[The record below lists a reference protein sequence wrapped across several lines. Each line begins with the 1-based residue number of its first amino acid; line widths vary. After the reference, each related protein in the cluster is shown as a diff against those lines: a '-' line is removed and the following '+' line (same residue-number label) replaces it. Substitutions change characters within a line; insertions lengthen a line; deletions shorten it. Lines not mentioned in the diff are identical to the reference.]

1 MQKLEK
7 GEAIPDYIAQHAQ
20 DNQVDELFVAE
31 VLFVLVA
38 HHPRLHPR
46 SESNSQLPLR
56 LAVCRLHTPDAMLS
70 YPGSRVWDIDLA
82 KAVEK
87 PEYNDFF
94 LWRLL
99 Y

>member
-1 MQKLEK
+1 MNVVVIWVIGFLASCSKTRVFSLMQKLEK

-20 DNQVDELFVAE
+20 ENQVDELFVAE

-56 LAVCRLHTPDAMLS
+56 LAVCRLHTLDAMLS
-70 YPGSRVWDIDLA
+70 YPGSRV
-82 KAVEK
+82 
-87 PEYNDFF
+87 
-94 LWRLL
+94 
-99 Y
+99 